1 MRNLRACEPFSLH
14 DNETLA
20 LSLMHAND
28 RVRDGERA
36 SPARAGD
43 ATGPNG
49 TASARARKRL
59 RADATGTA
67 ARHRL
72 A

>member
-1 MRNLRACEPFSLH
+1 MRNLRACGPFSLH

-20 LSLMHAND
+20 LSLMHAD
-28 RVRDGERA
+28 GRVRDGERA
-36 SPARAGD
+36 SPTRASD